1 MYECE
6 LCDFSSD
13 RSTDLSRHKKTKK
26 HTINEYKNTKNINDD
41 NKIIITDKILNCYQ
55 NGNKNTP
62 NSKHSLKNGKN
73 GNICDDIK
81 DNQNAIL
88 STTNVNEHKPKKK
101 QNKCNCGKIFNHLS
115 GLSRHKKSCNGK
127 TTEKDDYISK
137 LENKL
142 MEMQNRIEKIEQTN
156 TAISNNSNNSNIII
170 SNDKICR
177 DNTVNNIIHNKTINL
192 FTYLNAHCNEVQ
204 PIKMLESDD
213 ITRILTS
220 KELGKH
226 LLEDVIVFQYSKYAL
241 NEFLGE
247 FILKE
252 FKKSDPKKQQFWIT
266 DVTRLKF
273 VVRQALNQNEAIWH
287 PDKKGICL
295 TKYIIT
301 PILDEIF
308 SMMSDY
314 KNLCNE
320 RMKNSQTSEQREKI
334 HEQSTNALKVIY
346 EINQKELHKDILKY
360 IAPYFQLE
368 LTELELIN

>member
-1 MYECE
+1 MYECM
-6 LCDFSSD
+6 LCNFSSD
-13 RSTDLSRHKKTKK
+13 RFTDLNRHKQTQK
-26 HTINEYKNTKNINDD
+26 HIVNEYKNMKKINDD
-41 NKIIITDKILNCYQ
+41 NKIIVIDKTENYYQ

-62 NSKHSLKNGKN
+62 NSKHHLTNGKN
-73 GNICDDIK
+73 GKFYEDIK
-81 DNQNAIL
+81 DNFNASSFSIDE
-88 STTNVNEHKPKKK
+88 NEHVPNKK
-101 QNKCNCGKIFNHLS
+101 QQKCNCGKVFSHLS
-115 GLSRHKKSCNGK
+115 GLSRHKKVCDNK
-127 TTEKDDYISK
+127 NTNKDEYIAK
-137 LENKL
+137 LETKL
-142 MEMQNRIEKIEQTN
+142 AEMQTRIEKIEQTN
-156 TAISNNSNNSNIII
+156 NTISNSNNNNSNILI
-170 SNDKICR
+170 SNDKSTI
-177 DNTVNNIIHNKTINL
+177 NNIINNKTINL
-192 FTYLNAHCNEVQ
+192 FTYLNTHCNEVQ

-213 ITRILTS
+213 ISRILAS

-226 LLEDVIVFQYSKYAL
+226 LLEDVIVFQHSKYAL

-273 VVRQALNQNEAIWH
+273 VVRQALNQNEAVWH

-308 SMMSDY
+308 SMMTDY
-314 KNLCNE
+314 TNLCNE
-320 RMKNSQTSEQREKI
+320 RRKNAQTSEQREKI
-334 HEQSTNALKVIY
+334 QDQSTNALKVIY

-368 LTELELIN
+368 LND